1 MASASYGCLSLV
13 IPAYREEKGIGQA
26 IIEAEEALSL
36 LNLSDYEILIID
48 DGSSDATFE
57 AASQMASLY
66 SHTKIIR
73 HENNQG
79 YGAAL
84 RTGFEAARFEFVAF
98 TDADCQFYLEDLSN
112 LLEAIQS
119 SDIAAGYLCHW

>member
-48 DGSSDATFE
+48 
-57 AASQMASLY
+57 
-66 SHTKIIR
+66 
-73 HENNQG
+73 
-79 YGAAL
+79 
-84 RTGFEAARFEFVAF
+84 
-98 TDADCQFYLEDLSN
+98 
-112 LLEAIQS
+112 
-119 SDIAAGYLCHW
+119 

>member
-48 DGSSDATFE
+48 GLSKDNTIFIANSFND
-57 AASQMASLY
+57 LRI
-66 SHTKIIR
+66 KIISEKLQ
-73 HENNQG
+73 H
-79 YGAAL
+79 
-84 RTGFEAARFEFVAF
+84 TG
-98 TDADCQFYLEDLSN
+98 L
-112 LLEAIQS
+112 IP
-119 SDIAAGYLCHW
+119 